1 MKKKLPFWNHNSA
14 YYAWVRRKVTGCIR
28 VLDVGCGD
36 GTLAAYLA
44 EDGRSVVGIDPDPD
58 CIALARKVCPSS
70 VRLEQTH
77 LEDFASMGSFDAV
90 IFCASLHHMDENAA
104 IRHAMALLC
113 PGGVLVI
120 VGLAKPSRKADYV
133 RDALRVVPS
142 AVVTFFRRM
151 RSAEEIGIPVSDDY
165 TPMDTVRAI
174 ARKLLPG
181 ARLRHALHYRYLLE
195 WRKPE

>member
-1 MKKKLPFWNHNSA
+1 MKKLPYWNHNTA
-14 YYAWVRRKVTGCIR
+14 YYAWISRKITGCIR

-58 CIALARKVCPSS
+58 CIALAKKVCPSS
-70 VRLEQTH
+70 VRLERTR
-77 LEDFASMGSFDAV
+77 LETFVSMGSFDAV
-90 IFCASLHHMDENAA
+90 IFCASLHHMDEVAA

-120 VGLAKPSRKADYV
+120 VGLAKPSRRRDRV

-142 AVVTFFRRM
+142 AVVSFFRRM
-151 RSAEEIGIPVSDDY
+151 RSCEENGIPVSDDY
-165 TPMDTVRAI
+165 TPMDTVCAI
-174 ARKLLPG
+174 ARKLPG